1 MPSLPRTTLAI
12 AALVLIGACS
22 SGETRGA
29 SADAAGGTLIVTPVN
44 DAVTVFPPLVG
55 ELTGK
60 MVQDLVF
67 DRLAEIDSALTTT
80 DDRSF
85 SPRLAKTWTWAPDSM
100 SIAFTLDP
108 RARWHDGAPVTASD
122 VRYSFRAFMDPKV
135 GSPTAPTL
143 SNIDSVSVRDSA
155 TAVVWFKRRSPEQFY
170 DVAYQLVIIP
180 EHVYGKIPFDQ
191 LEHSDAIKTPIGTGR
206 FRFVKWEPGVRME
219 LVADTANFRGR
230 AKLDRILIV
239 PAIPPTGAVQ
249 VLTGQSDFQDAFPGD
264 QLAALDSSK
273 VARPLI
279 ARNLAYVFMGMNRS
293 DPKSPKNAHPIFS
306 DVRVRRALS
315 MAVDREAMLR
325 NEFGANGRLSH
336 GPFNMNVPFADSAVH
351 PLPFDTTAARALLD
365 SAGWRAGPD
374 GIRVKNGRPLRFS
387 LLVSTTSVP
396 RQHYAQMIQAA
407 LKKVG
412 AQADID
418 LGDMRAVGE
427 RMAKHDWDAI
437 MGGFSTDPSPTGAKQ
452 NWGTE
457 GMGPSGQNFMNYSNP
472 MVDALLDSAAKSF
485 DPTKTKAYSAR
496 AFRAIIADA
505 PAIFLY
511 DMVLTYAVNRRVNV
525 GPMRA
530 DAWWANLA
538 DWTIAP
544 DRRIDRDRIGLT
556 PAKP

>member
-1 MPSLPRTTLAI
+1 MTPTPQDHPTAFRPMPSLPRTTLAI
-12 AALVLIGACS
+12 AALALIGACS

-206 FRFVKWEPGVRME
+206 FRFVKWEPGVRMDFGVSMGVRQGEKAWRE
-219 LVADTANFRGR
+219 LVQQA
-230 AKLDRILIV
+230 LDR
-239 PAIPPTGAVQ
+239 
-249 VLTGQSDFQDAFPGD
+249 SRGD
-264 QLAALDSSK
+264 ISQL
-273 VARPLI
+273 
-279 ARNLAYVFMGMNRS
+279 
-293 DPKSPKNAHPIFS
+293 
-306 DVRVRRALS
+306 
-315 MAVDREAMLR
+315 
-325 NEFGANGRLSH
+325 
-336 GPFNMNVPFADSAVH
+336 
-351 PLPFDTTAARALLD
+351 LLEY
-365 SAGWRAGPD
+365 
-374 GIRVKNGRPLRFS
+374 GI
-387 LLVSTTSVP
+387 
-396 RQHYAQMIQAA
+396 
-407 LKKVG
+407 
-412 AQADID
+412 
-418 LGDMRAVGE
+418 
-427 RMAKHDWDAI
+427 
-437 MGGFSTDPSPTGAKQ
+437 
-452 NWGTE
+452 
-457 GMGPSGQNFMNYSNP
+457 P
-472 MVDALLDSAAKSF
+472 MVDEKGE
-485 DPTKTKAYSAR
+485 PVR
-496 AFRAIIADA
+496 
-505 PAIFLY
+505 
-511 DMVLTYAVNRRVNV
+511 
-525 GPMRA
+525 
-530 DAWWANLA
+530 
-538 DWTIAP
+538 
-544 DRRIDRDRIGLT
+544 
-556 PAKP
+556 